1 MNKEEIIQIFMGF
14 LGSLGFA
21 IMYNIRGKKLA
32 AAAFGGFISWL
43 LFLLFGFM
51 LESEPFRYFI
61 VSVLISAYSEV
72 MARILKTPTT
82 TFIITALIPLIPGG
96 SLYYTMANAF
106 SGDFNDFLNN
116 AMHTLHLAIA
126 LALGVV
132 AVTAFTKLI
141 YKFQYQK
148 TKH

>member
-1 MNKEEIIQIFMGF
+1 MNQEEIIQIFMGF

-43 LFLLFGFM
+43 LFLLFGSM

-61 VSVLISAYSEV
+61 VSVLISAYSDV

-82 TFIITALIPLIPGG
+82 TFIITSLIPLIPGG

-116 AMHTLHLAIA
+116 AMHTLQLAIA

-141 YKFQYQK
+141 YKFQDQK
-148 TKH
+148 TKY